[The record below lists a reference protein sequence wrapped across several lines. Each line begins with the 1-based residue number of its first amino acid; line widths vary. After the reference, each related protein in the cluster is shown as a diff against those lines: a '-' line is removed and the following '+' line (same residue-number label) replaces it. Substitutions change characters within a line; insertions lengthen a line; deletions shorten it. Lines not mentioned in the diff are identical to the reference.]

1 MYHTIVVRWADPEDE
16 GAATEAVLRATD
28 EIESACAG
36 MTITVSQ
43 DLFCG
48 DEAESV

>member
-28 EIESACAG
+28 LLMDMVADLAIE
-36 MTITVSQ
+36 VRE